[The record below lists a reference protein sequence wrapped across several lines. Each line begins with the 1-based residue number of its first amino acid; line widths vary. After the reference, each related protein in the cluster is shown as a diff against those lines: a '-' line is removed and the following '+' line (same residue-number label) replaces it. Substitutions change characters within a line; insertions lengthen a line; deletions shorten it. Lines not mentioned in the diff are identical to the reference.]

1 MDERRMIQVG
11 GALVASTAVI
21 EADVTLCDRANIW
34 WGAVLRGDD
43 AAITI
48 GEDTNIQDLVMVHAD
63 PDVPMIVGRGVTVG
77 HGAVLHGVTIG
88 DYALIGINAV
98 LLAGSIVGERSIVA
112 AGAVVRENW
121 VVPPGTMVAGVP
133 ARVIRELTPD
143 ETAFAEPRAQKYWHE
158 AQERWNASTR

>member
-1 MDERRMIQVG
+1 MIQVG

-21 EADVTLCDRANIW
+21 EADVTLGERANVW

-48 GEDTNIQDLVMVHAD
+48 GEETNIQDLVMVHAD
-63 PDVPMIVGRGVTVG
+63 PDVPMFVGRGVTVG

-121 VVPPGTMVAGVP
+121 EVPPGTMVAGVP

-143 ETAFAEPRAQKYWHE
+143 ERDFAEPRAQKYWHE
-158 AQERWNASTR
+158 AQERWNASSR